1 MWFAGFDPQIRIK
14 MKNLK
19 FFVLS
24 IAALSLLFTGCSK
37 EQEQTPTG
45 SAKVS
50 VHVSDFTIS
59 MSEIQTK
66 DGTNPASYDGV
77 GALTLAF
84 YDANGN
90 EAVKTTQIKNDNTT
104 YTVFGDFECDL
115 PVGNYTMVALGY
127 YYYDGDVFVLTS
139 PTEAAFTS
147 ERPRETF
154 CKVQSVTV
162 TGTDAL
168 DLSVMLNR
176 INAKLEIISTD
187 NRPAGIARIRTTFA
201 KGGKAFNPTTGLA
214 TSDAGFWQT
223 NSPSAAVGTPIDIG
237 SMPFLFTDEE
247 TMNITI
253 EVLDAGDNVLTT
265 KVVNNVP
272 FKRNRLTTLTGAVF
286 TADPSGVGFQL
297 NTAWDE
303 NGDNVNF

>member
-1 MWFAGFDPQIRIK
+1 

-19 FFVLS
+19 YLAIP

-59 MSEIQTK
+59 MSEIQSK
-66 DGTNPASYDGV
+66 DGTNPANYDGV

-84 YDANGN
+84 YDANGS
-90 EAVKTTQIKNDNTT
+90 EVYKTTQYKADGST

-115 PVGNYTMVALGY
+115 PIGNYTMVALGY

-139 PTEAAFTS
+139 PTEAAYTS

-162 TGTDAL
+162 TGTSEL
-168 DLSVMLNR
+168 DLSVTLNR

-201 KGGKAFNPTTGLA
+201 KGGKSFNPTTGLA
-214 TSDAGFWQT
+214 LTDGGFWQT
-223 NSPSAAVGTPIDIG
+223 NSPSAVVGSPIDIA

-253 EVLDAGDNVLTT
+253 EVLDANDNVLTT

-272 FKRNRLTTLTGAVF
+272 FKRNRQTTLTGAVF
-286 TADPSGVGFQL
+286 TADPSGVGFLL
-297 NTAWDE
+297 NTDWDTE
-303 NGDNVNF
+303 GNTVNF